1 MTLVVAV
8 PGKDFI
14 VLGADSRG
22 TIIDAGGT
30 RVEVN
35 TIQKIIQISKH
46 VAIML
51 YGDANQ
57 ALYLIEQFKNTL
69 KANDDGITSISKKFQ
84 IFCIKESENVLY
96 VDEKFKLS
104 FGFVIGGLDKKST
117 KYSIPKCH
125 SLSNDNGFWLGSYP
139 QKYALEGK
147 PMIPLYLMSKNYK
160 DNMDPEEIRKLVAG
174 VINETKSI
182 DGDVGGKI
190 RMGTI
195 DTDGFRTVSDVDI
208 NDYVKDWEKN

>member
-14 VLGADSRG
+14 VLGVDSRG

-35 TIQKIIQISKH
+35 TIQKLIPISKH

-51 YGDANQ
+51 YGSSNQ
-57 ALYLIEQFKNTL
+57 AAYLIEQFKNEL
-69 KANDDGITSISKKFQ
+69 RPSDDGVTSIS
-84 IFCIKESENVLY
+84 
-96 VDEKFKLS
+96 EKFANFCRKEAKKVLDVDDRFKPS
-104 FGFVIGGLDKKST
+104 FGFVIGGLDKKSG
-117 KYSIPKCH
+117 KFSIPKCN

-139 QKYALEGK
+139 QKFALEGK

-160 DNMDPEEIRKLVAG
+160 DNMDPEEVRELVAG

-190 RMGTI
+190 RMATI
-195 DTDGFRTVSDVDI
+195 DIDGFSMVSDEDI
-208 NDYVKDWEKN
+208 SDYIQDWALN